1 MCKAIDD
8 MMAEAREIGRAEGRE
23 EGRESMIKS
32 LFRRGVS
39 FEVVSGCALQE
50 GFTED
55 KLREIWESASRDV
68 LAERADTVSDV

>member
-8 MMAEAREIGRAEGRE
+8 MMAEAREIGRE
-23 EGRESMIKS
+23 EGRESLMRG

-39 FEVVSGCALQE
+39 FEAVSSCALQE

-55 KLREIWESASRDV
+55 KLREIWESASQNV
-68 LAERADTVSDV
+68 LADKDGQRA